1 MFCRKSCLTFKFL
14 LCFIVWSCSF
24 CSKLTSSFW
33 GKPLLFAFK
42 KPTINVPK
50 NANKQTK
57 KRTNKYLHSMGTLP
71 CSCQVLKGYNHTCFY
86 DQLFYALYLPISCI
100 IWESFLCMESFSFLT
115 CSKLHFILTIYDLE
129 EKNVWKKTKIE
140 WKVEKNA
147 CSFSKHHPKICCLF
161 PKPPWCVTFQL
172 SPLVWPE
179 LWPDPTWSGT
189 GLPSSIAGVGSL
201 GTAAG
206 LAGTGPTTAPTANID
221 LTALTQAYSGIQQY
235 TGWLVYQ

>member
-1 MFCRKSCLTFKFL
+1 MFQKMPTNKQRNGQTNICTRWDFAVFM
-14 LCFIVWSCSF
+14 
-24 CSKLTSSFW
+24 SSFEGIQSHMFLW
-33 GKPLLFAFK
+33 
-42 KPTINVPK
+42 PTF
-50 NANKQTK
+50 
-57 KRTNKYLHSMGTLP
+57 L
-71 CSCQVLKGYNHTCFY
+71 
-86 DQLFYALYLPISCI
+86 CI
-100 IWESFLCMESFSFLT
+100 ILAYLMHHLGIFSLYGIFLIFDLLETSFHPHNLWLGRKECLKENKDWMESG
-115 CSKLHFILTIYDLE
+115 
-129 EKNVWKKTKIE
+129 
-140 WKVEKNA
+140 KNA